1 MIHTMIFQSLPL
13 GYSFQQ
19 CEFLGSRR
27 IPRDWAEIFLHP
39 CSVSFQTVL
48 DWELP
53 SFLCAPLRGKHRCWA
68 CGKYRTQILKNQTWS
83 DFTAVKRI
91 PKGENKDVL
100 SFLLFPRSKLEGFFC
115 VCVCLCF
122 YYYYYWYKPDWIQK
136 NPSGTFRT
144 LFHCLVIL
152 SMLPRCFAK
161 SMEGFHLPILRHLMG
176 WNFAVLN
183 IKRVMLT
190 EFYMFCCIA
199 WALG

>member
-39 CSVSFQTVL
+39 CSVSFQTVS

-100 SFLLFPRSKLEGFFC
+100 SFLLFSRSKLEVFF
-115 VCVCLCF
+115 VCVYVCVFIIIIIGTARLNPEKSQWYIQDLVPLPGYSEYAAQMLC
-122 YYYYYWYKPDWIQK
+122 
-136 NPSGTFRT
+136 
-144 LFHCLVIL
+144 
-152 SMLPRCFAK
+152 
-161 SMEGFHLPILRHLMG
+161 
-176 WNFAVLN
+176 
-183 IKRVMLT
+183 
-190 EFYMFCCIA
+190 
-199 WALG
+199 

>member
-122 YYYYYWYKPDWIQK
+122 YYYYYWYSQTESRKIPVVHSGPCSTAWLFWVCCPDALLSLWKASTYQSCAIWWDE
-136 NPSGTFRT
+136 
-144 LFHCLVIL
+144 IL
-152 SMLPRCFAK
+152 LCWTSREWCWLSSTCSVA
-161 SMEGFHLPILRHLMG
+161 
-176 WNFAVLN
+176 
-183 IKRVMLT
+183 
-190 EFYMFCCIA
+190 
-199 WALG
+199 